1 MLLHRR
7 ISLALAALRVARYD
21 GCASDICRAERRLNA
36 LLDELRF
43 VPVPSANTR
52 VEGALSVGLSLVDAS
67 GALSEVLSVGEGF
80 VPVTVEV
87 AAKKIALSLRFI

>member
-36 LLDELRF
+36 LLDELPRC
-43 VPVPSANTR
+43 PT
-52 VEGALSVGLSLVDAS
+52 GDARM
-67 GALSEVLSVGEGF
+67 EN
-80 VPVTVEV
+80 
-87 AAKKIALSLRFI
+87 AK